1 MSRMDKSIKTR
12 NRLVSGSLGLE
23 GREEWGVSANE
34 YGIYFWDDENFLKL
48 DCGDGCTTLGIY

>member
-1 MSRMDKSIKTR
+1 MDKSIKTR